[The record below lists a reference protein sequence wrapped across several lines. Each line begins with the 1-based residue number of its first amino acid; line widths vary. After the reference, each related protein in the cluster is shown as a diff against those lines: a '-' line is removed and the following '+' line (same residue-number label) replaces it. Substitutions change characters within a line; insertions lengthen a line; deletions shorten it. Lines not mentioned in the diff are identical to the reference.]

1 MKTFN
6 FERGETRDNLESE
19 RGRDVQII
27 LKFIRHG
34 ERGEDGLTD
43 YGRKVTRQHA
53 QDLSLKSGKFDAIKA
68 IGSSAGAGMSAFE
81 TANVYAQELSGEKT
95 FNPRIRNIL
104 SHETLK
110 NTLPFNSEE
119 IYKANLPED
128 FNLLSDQDK
137 VKATSKAK
145 KAVLNYAISLDTPEA
160 EACRKEAAGAFASLI
175 VHYQKMGK
183 KLKSGSKVLIPAGT
197 HGGNMEFLLQQTL
210 IRKDNKGSEVVGF
223 KNIDDIGGTFEHS
236 EAYNVDIK
244 TDENGDDKLLQV
256 SFDNNARSEADL
268 RLDYNKVKELAQY
281 YEDLHKDDNEN

>member
-68 IGSSAGAGMSAFE
+68 IGSSAGAGMRAFE

-197 HGGNMEFLLQQTL
+197 HGGNME
-210 IRKDNKGSEVVGF
+210 
-223 KNIDDIGGTFEHS
+223 
-236 EAYNVDIK
+236 
-244 TDENGDDKLLQV
+244 
-256 SFDNNARSEADL
+256 
-268 RLDYNKVKELAQY
+268 
-281 YEDLHKDDNEN
+281 